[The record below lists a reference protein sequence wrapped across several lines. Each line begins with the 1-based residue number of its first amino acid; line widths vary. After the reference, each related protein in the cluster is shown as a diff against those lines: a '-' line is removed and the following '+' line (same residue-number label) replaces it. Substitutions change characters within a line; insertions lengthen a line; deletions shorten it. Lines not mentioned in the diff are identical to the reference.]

1 MATLTKLADLGDR
14 DVLDELLERIAQLEA
29 QEGPG
34 YGPCLKFYTRLATR
48 IQDQSDE
55 GRHNV
60 YHQRNRI

>member
-34 YGPCLKFYTRLATR
+34 YGPCLKFYKRLATR

-55 GRHNV
+55 GRA
-60 YHQRNRI
+60 